1 MIDDQTVRHV
11 ARLARLRLEPD
22 EQARMQT
29 ELSVILDH
37 VAAIQDLD
45 LDDVPPTTHVQE
57 MLNVLRPDEPRP
69 SLPVEEAL
77 REAPAVI
84 DGRFGV
90 PRFE

>member
-11 ARLARLRLEPD
+11 ARLARLRLESD

-37 VAAIQDLD
+37 VAAIQSLD

-57 MLNVLRPDEPRP
+57 MQNVLRPDEPRP
-69 SLPVEEAL
+69 SLSVEDAL